1 VSSAGAGG
9 GAPLVVHHAL
19 LRSASSGFDDVG
31 DALEAAV
38 TTLEN
43 ALAAEKGRWGADE
56 PGESFAHGYE
66 PAAEQAT
73 GRFRELVHGLH
84 ELRASLVEAAAVLH
98 GTEDT
103 NTGALGGR
111 T

>member
-43 ALAAEKGRWGADE
+43 ALAAEKGRWGTDE